1 MKQVYFIL
9 LLLILTACSGGLN
22 NHNKGNDHQNLEPN
36 VLNLSAM
43 YSDGEKIISF
53 PVWFNDS
60 IIKRRGIRAIERTF
74 YYETADSTEDGAAV
88 TPDKKIT
95 YSFTKD
101 GLLQTMQIGNYYDN
115 RLIST
120 ILISY
125 SDHQEVT
132 GFAKVKLNE
141 EIRKEDFAYYEFK
154 QLQRTK
160 SLVSFESTA
169 SSRKLFVVPNSKNWK
184 SLTIDTLCR
193 PGKDDIIAWGSMR
206 HPEKIYSVQNL
217 VEESNVREFTY
228 VEGVLKHIDW
238 TDDPFKIHRTFRFDK
253 EGICTGFVDST
264 FSMGDFVASSN
275 YDFELKNGLP
285 VNVVKEVKRGEIE
298 RVIFKET
305 FEYIYDAKKAG
316 D

>member
-1 MKQVYFIL
+1 MKQVYFIFL
-9 LLLILTACSGGLN
+9 LLTLTACSGKLN
-22 NHNKGNDHQNLEPN
+22 KHNQGNDHQNLEPN

-60 IIKRRGIRAIERTF
+60 IIKRRGIQAIERTF
-74 YYETADSTEDGAAV
+74 YYETADSTEDGSAV

-101 GLLQTMQIGNYYDN
+101 GLLQSMQIGNYYDN

-125 SDHQEVT
+125 SDHQEAT
-132 GFAKVKLNE
+132 GFAKVKLSE
-141 EIRKEDFAYYEFK
+141 EIRKEDFPYYEFK
-154 QLQRTK
+154 LLQKNKQLI
-160 SLVSFESTA
+160 SFESLT
-169 SSRKLFVVPNSKNWK
+169 SNRKLFVVPNQKNWK
-184 SLTIDTLCR
+184 PLIIDTLCR

-206 HPEKIYSVQNL
+206 HPEKTYSVQNL

-253 EGICTGFVDST
+253 DGICTGFVDST

-275 YDFELKNGLP
+275 YDFELKKGLP
-285 VNVVKEVKRGEIE
+285 VNVVKEVKRGELE
-298 RVIFKET
+298 RVVFKET
-305 FEYIYDAKKAG
+305 FEYVYTKKAG
-316 D
+316 N